1 MKGRRLS
8 LVVLAVLVMLVFGGQ
23 ALFAAGSAEKK
34 VKTFAYFI
42 PHQGNS
48 FMVGLAQNM
57 IEAGKDQ
64 GVIVKVYTADNDP
77 AKQNSQVDEAIAQ
90 KVDGIMLEPASFDGL
105 TAAVKAVLAAKIPI
119 ITVHELRG

>member
-77 AKQNSQVDEAIAQ
+77 ENKTRRWTRR
-90 KVDGIMLEPASFDGL
+90 LRRRWTASCWSRHL
-105 TAAVKAVLAAKIPI
+105 S
-119 ITVHELRG
+119 TV